1 MKVKAAYFSGI
12 LFLFLLLFS
21 AARSSLAESFEV
33 KLINLV
39 FTKETKDLVQGT
51 STFTDPYP
59 YSPSRDDMGVQG
71 TFYEEE
77 DSGVYEV
84 IWSPPRDEIYIKR
97 DLYIEVVLSGK
108 YSSEKKIKTLQYI
121 YLQDTDNPAKPDDL
135 GIHTWKLIANN
146 IPYVGMSGG
155 KLKFEWKGSY
165 AYSHISDYEK
175 INQGNPRF
183 RSIER
188 VTNYESEESKLIVL
202 LDHDGAW
209 WTTGPDIEVYPER
222 LYFSLGPGF
231 ANTYELVEIKN
242 TGSEDLIVSYSITGA
257 NKTEF
262 SMRTRKFPI
271 KIRPGKEDEF
281 NINYNPLHLG
291 KSSAWLKI
299 SSNDPDEP
307 VVQVPLSG
315 RYSDKP
321 LCIPYPLL
329 LDESGDW

>member
-12 LFLFLLLFS
+12 LFLFILLFS

-33 KLINLV
+33 KLIKFV
-39 FTKETKDLVQGT
+39 FKKETKDLEQGT
-51 STFTDPYP
+51 SIPSSYP

-108 YSSEKKIKTLQYI
+108 YSSERKIKTLQYI

-155 KLKFEWKGSY
+155 KLKFELKGSS

-183 RSIER
+183 RSIET
-188 VTNYESEESKLIVL
+188 VENYESEESKLIVL
-202 LDHDGAW
+202 LDLERAW
-209 WTTGPDIEVYPER
+209 WTAGPDIEVSPEC
-222 LYFSLGPGF
+222 LNFSLGPRSDK
-231 ANTYELVEIKN
+231 TYKFVEIKN
-242 TGSEDLIVSYSITGA
+242 VGSEDLIVNYSITGA

-262 SMRTRKFPI
+262 SMPIRKFPI

-281 NINYNPLHLG
+281 IINYKPLHLG

-307 VVQVPLSG
+307 VVQVPLIG
-315 RYSDKP
+315 RFSDKP
-321 LCIPYPLL
+321 LYIPHFLL
-329 LDESGDW
+329 LEDEDW